1 MKNILVAYATKTGS
15 TKEVAEEIARV
26 ITAQGKET
34 GAETGAQA
42 GGMIAEAKPMA
53 EVGSLDAYDGVVVGA
68 PINGMRWLPEAL
80 AFVETNRA
88 KLASIPT
95 AYFLLS
101 VALSGKGLF
110 TKKVFSCLDPASAI
124 VKPVNTGFFGGYMS
138 QEPPM
143 ILRLVFGLK
152 KDAPKDARDWEAIRR
167 WAKDVASRF

>member
-15 TKEVAEEIARV
+15 TKEVAEEMARV
-26 ITAQGKET
+26 MTS
-34 GAETGAQA
+34 
-42 GGMIAEAKPMA
+42 GGMRAEAKPMA
-53 EVGSLDAYDGVVVGA
+53 EVGSLEAYDGVVVGA

-80 AFVETNRA
+80 AFVEANKA
-88 KLASIPT
+88 KLASVPT

-101 VALSGKGLF
+101 VAIAGKGLF
-110 TKKVFSCLDPASAI
+110 TKKVFSCLDPAAAI
-124 VKPVNTGFFGGYMS
+124 VKPVNTGFFGGFMS

-167 WAKDVASRF
+167 WAGEVSSRITSAPRM